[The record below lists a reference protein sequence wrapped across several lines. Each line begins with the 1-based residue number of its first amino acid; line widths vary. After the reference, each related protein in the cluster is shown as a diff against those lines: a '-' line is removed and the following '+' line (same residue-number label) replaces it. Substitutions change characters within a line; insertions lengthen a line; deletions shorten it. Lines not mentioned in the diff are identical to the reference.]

1 MSKPTEKLI
10 RVPADT
16 WRLVVEI
23 ADAADEVRECM
34 TAPYPE
40 SNNAQLQADA
50 ALDAAVER
58 LDALLAR
65 YTEATDAS

>member
-1 MSKPTEKLI
+1 MTNTPTEKLI

-23 ADAADEVRECM
+23 ADAADGLRVCM
-34 TAPYPE
+34 AAPYPQGDT
-40 SNNAQLQADA
+40 AQLQADA

-58 LDALLAR
+58 LDKLLAR
-65 YTEATDAS
+65 YTEATQ